1 MIKENGLNISKDI
14 EFPDH
19 YKYTND
25 DINQILNQA
34 NTLNSK
40 IITTEKDYLR
50 LENNMT
56 KKIDYIK
63 STLKIV
69 DENKLI
75 NTILDK
81 YEAN

>member
-1 MIKENGLNISKDI
+1 MNNK
-14 EFPDH
+14 
-19 YKYTND
+19 
-25 DINQILNQA
+25 
-34 NTLNSK
+34 
-40 IITTEKDYLR
+40 TE
-50 LENNMT
+50 
-56 KKIDYIK
+56 KIDYIK